1 MALRWIEGFETFDT
15 TLTNNIDAYL
25 NFKYANAISCTLRA
39 GRIGGYSMRCQNVLQ
54 WQSFAPLS
62 TWIIGFGYKKDN
74 SFTEGVVAFM
84 DGGTNQFDIRVDG
97 SGLLYATQNGN
108 FIAGSNGTTT
118 LLNGVW
124 YYIEV
129 KGTIN
134 TTTGSVEVMVN
145 GVQDINVTNVNTQTT
160 GNAASNNFR
169 FFPLSSYCEYDDVY
183 ICDTTGAVNN
193 DFLGDNRVE
202 AIMPTGAGANTDW
215 TPLTP
220 PNFSEVNE
228 IPPDGD
234 TSYVSSNTPG
244 NVDTYAFGN
253 LTGITTGIKG
263 LQVNILNRK
272 DDAGSREIA
281 PVVRSGGT
289 DYTGNTFAVLD
300 NYSTAVQVYEE
311 DPDTSAAWLVAGV
324 NAAEFGQEVIS

>member
-25 NFKYANAISCTLRA
+25 NFKYATASANTLVA
-39 GRIGGYSMRCQNVLQ
+39 GRTGGFAVRSTNNLTWPV
-54 WQSFAPLS
+54 FAPLS
-62 TWIIGFGYKKDN
+62 TWIMGCGYKKEISN
-74 SFTEGVVAFM
+74 QEGIMLFM
-84 DGGTNQFDIRVDG
+84 DGPTNQVEIRVTV
-97 SGLLYATQNGN
+97 SNNLAVYTNGN
-108 FIAGSNGTTT
+108 FIAAGTATI
-118 LLNGVW
+118 LNNTW
-124 YYIEV
+124 YYIEAKV
-129 KGTIN
+129 FIDN
-134 TTTGSVEVMVN
+134 TTGSVEVRVN
-145 GVQDINVTNVNTQTT
+145 GVTDINLTNIDTQVTGSNTVNTFKWQVY
-160 GNAASNNFR
+160 AQASYF
-169 FFPLSSYCEYDDVY
+169 DDIY

-324 NAAEFGQEVIS
+324 NAAEFGQTVIS